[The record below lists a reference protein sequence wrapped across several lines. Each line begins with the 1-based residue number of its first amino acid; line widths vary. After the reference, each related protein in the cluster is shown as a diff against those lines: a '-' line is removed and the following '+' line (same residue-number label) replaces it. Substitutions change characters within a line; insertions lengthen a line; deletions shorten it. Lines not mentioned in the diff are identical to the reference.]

1 MRGSPTPRLLAGLAA
16 TLLAVGVFS
25 WYTLRQIEGLRVLQT
40 NTIERNRKDSLQLL
54 RIQNDLNSLGLAI
67 RDIVEGQQEY
77 PLAAFRS
84 EFDRIRYDLADAIR
98 LEQTL
103 ANRPPEQNRFLEQ
116 SLRQF
121 WDSVEQVLQVATQ
134 DEPRARKMLANSVT
148 AQQASLSNSV
158 ARLLVQ
164 NHEAEEQAIVSV
176 GKIYDRVE
184 RNIYIFLAA
193 MLAGVAAI
201 GVFVAVSNRKVFE
214 RLAQL
219 SEQRSTLSRR
229 LIGLQEEVF
238 RSVSRELHD
247 DFGQI
252 LTAIGT
258 MLRRAEK
265 KGLPP
270 DSPFREE
277 VSEVRQVVQETLEKT
292 RSFSQALH
300 PTILDDYGL
309 EKAIDRHLQT
319 FEKQSG
325 IATRFDSQGSQR
337 VAEAHAIH
345 LYRIVQES
353 LNNVAKH
360 ANAHTATVR
369 LRFSGEQIVLEVE
382 DDGVG
387 INGSPR
393 TGLGLIAMR
402 ERAELIGGVL
412 SVTRNTAGGTL
423 VRLQAPLQTPAK

>member
-25 WYTLRQIEGLRVLQT
+25 WYTLRQIEGLRALQT
-40 NTIERNRKDSLQLL
+40 NTIERNRKDSLQLI
-54 RIQNDLNSLGLAI
+54 RIQNDLNSVGLAI

-77 PLAAFRS
+77 PLTAFRS
-84 EFDRIRYDLADAIR
+84 EFDRIRYDLDDALR
-98 LEQTL
+98 LERTL
-103 ANRPPEQNRFLEQ
+103 SSRPQEQNRFLEQ
-116 SLRQF
+116 TVRQF
-121 WDSVEQVLQVATQ
+121 WDTIDQVLAVAET
-134 DEPRARKMLANSVT
+134 DEPRARKMLANTVT
-148 AQQASLSNSV
+148 AQQASLSNAV

-164 NHEAEEQAIVSV
+164 NHEAEEQAIVRV
-176 GKIYDRVE
+176 ARIYDGVE

-193 MLAGVAAI
+193 MLTAIAAI
-201 GVFVAVSNRKVFE
+201 GVFVAVSNRKVFARME
-214 RLAQL
+214 QL

-247 DFGQI
+247 DFGQV

-265 KGLPP
+265 KGLPR

-277 VSEVRQVVQETLEKT
+277 VQEVRQVVQETLEKT

-309 EKAIDRHLQT
+309 EKAIERHLQT
-319 FEKQSG
+319 FGKQSG
-325 IATRFDSQGSQR
+325 IATKFEKEGDGA
-337 VAEAHAIH
+337 VDEARAIH
-345 LYRIVQES
+345 IYRIVQEA
-353 LNNVAKH
+353 LNNVSKH
-360 ANAHTATVR
+360 AQAKSVVVR
-369 LRFSGEQIVLEVE
+369 LRMNGGDVELDVE

-387 INGSPR
+387 VSGTPKS
-393 TGLGLIAMR
+393 GLGLIAMR
-402 ERAELIGGVL
+402 ERAELIGGTL
-412 SVTRNTAGGTL
+412 SVRSRESGGTL
-423 VRLQAPLQTPAK
+423 VRLQASS

>member
-25 WYTLRQIEGLRVLQT
+25 WYTLSQIEGLRTLQT
-40 NTIERNRKDSLQLL
+40 NTVDRNRRDSLQLL

-67 RDIVEGQQEY
+67 RDMVEGQQEY
-77 PLAAFRS
+77 PLTAFRS
-84 EFDRIRYDLADAIR
+84 EFERIRNDLNDALRIER
-98 LEQTL
+98 TL
-103 ANRPPEQNRFLEQ
+103 SNRPPEQNQFLEQ
-116 SLRQF
+116 SMRQF
-121 WDSVEQVLQVATQ
+121 WDSVEQVLKIAEA
-134 DEPRARKMLANSVT
+134 DETRARRILANSVT
-148 AQQASLSNSV
+148 AQQASLSSSV

-164 NHEAEEQAIVSV
+164 NHEAEEQAIVRV
-176 GKIYDRVE
+176 AAIYDGVE
-184 RNIYIFLAA
+184 RNIYVFLVA
-193 MLAGVAAI
+193 MLTGIAAI
-201 GVFVAVSNRKVFE
+201 GVFMVVSNRKVFE

-219 SEQRSTLSRR
+219 SDQRSTLSRR

-270 DSPFREE
+270 DSSFREE
-277 VSEVRQVVQETLEKT
+277 VSEVREVVQETLEKT

-309 EKAIDRHLQT
+309 EKAIERHLQT

-325 IATRFDSQGSQR
+325 ISTRFEKQGAPA
-337 VAEAHAIH
+337 VDEAHGIH
-345 LYRIVQES
+345 IYRVVQEA
-353 LNNVAKH
+353 LNNIAKH
-360 ANAHTATVR
+360 ANARTATVR
-369 LRFSGEQIVLEVE
+369 LRVLEGQLVVDIE

-387 INGSPR
+387 IAGVPK

-402 ERAELIGGVL
+402 ERAELVGGALTVG
-412 SVTRNTAGGTL
+412 RTAGAGTL
-423 VRLQAPLQTPAK
+423 VRLRAPLTAAPH